1 MVNLFN
7 SKIKLLIILEINEL
21 DSNKNKNNLR
31 NSKLVPIPIKNKSDQ

>member
-21 DSNKNKNNLR
+21 DSSKNKNNLR